1 MTSDL
6 GEVVLE
12 VSHGNVFVLVIM
24 RLNTALEVMKM
35 MVSASWPEAENV
47 SPGAFTCLL
56 HYEPDGC
63 KS

>member
-35 MVSASWPEAENV
+35 MVSASWTEAENV
-47 SPGAFTCLL
+47 SPGAFDL
-56 HYEPDGC
+56 
-63 KS
+63 SSS